1 MWAGTET
8 RVSELETVTA
18 LLKQRYPTLPLY
30 VLGESMGG
38 AVVIVA
44 GAEHRLPGVE
54 GAILVAPAV
63 RGRETFSAVERG
75 TLWFFAHTLPWLAG
89 QPGGRPLF
97 PPSHHIDMLRR
108 YSRHPLGTKDT
119 RVDAVH
125 GPGTP
130 R

>member
-44 GAEHRLPGVE
+44 GAEHRLPGVG

-75 TLWFFAHTLPWLAG
+75 TLWFFAHTLPWPAG
-89 QPGGRPLF
+89 QPGGPPPLH
-97 PPSHHIDMLRR
+97 PPHNIHQPPRR
-108 YSRHPLGTKDT
+108 YPPPLGI
-119 RVDAVH
+119 
-125 GPGTP
+125 
-130 R
+130 

>member
-63 RGRETFSAVERG
+63 RGRETFSAVEGG

-89 QPGGRPLF
+89 PPGGRPPF
-97 PPSHHIDMLRR
+97 HPSDNTHMLRR
-108 YSRHPLGTKDT
+108 SSRDPPGIKNT
-119 RVDAVH
+119 RVGAL
-125 GPGTP
+125 
-130 R
+130 